1 MAFWTKPNSVV
12 CVGDGT
18 RSAAELF
25 ADTSTDLALTCE
37 NITLAAGSIA
47 YVIAEGEFY
56 VLNSTDEWKPS
67 TPATDS
73 KSLKAAVDNM
83 QKDKV
88 KTELKDGEEDELIE
102 RTESRQE
109 NPG

>member
-18 RSAAELF
+18 KSTAELF
-25 ADTSTDLALTCE
+25 ADASTDLALACE

-56 VLNSTDEWKPS
+56 VLNSADEWKPS
-67 TPATDS
+67 TPAADS
-73 KSLKAAVDNM
+73 KSLKTAVADM
-83 QKDKV
+83 RKDEV
-88 KTELKDGEEDELIE
+88 KTELKDGEEDEPIE
-102 RTESRQE
+102 RTESEQ
-109 NPG
+109 GDSC

>member
-1 MAFWTKPNSVV
+1 MAFWTKPNSIV

-18 RSAAELF
+18 KSAAELF

-56 VLNSTDEWKPS
+56 VLNSADEWKSS
-67 TPATDS
+67 TPAADS
-73 KSLKAAVDNM
+73 KSLKTAVADM
-83 QKDKV
+83 RKDEV
-88 KTELKDGEEDELIE
+88 KTELKDGEEDEPIE
-102 RTESRQE
+102 RTESEQGDPR
-109 NPG
+109 

>member
-18 RSAAELF
+18 KSAAELF

-56 VLNSTDEWKPS
+56 VLNSADEWKSS
-67 TPATDS
+67 TPAADS
-73 KSLKAAVDNM
+73 KSLKTAVADM
-83 QKDKV
+83 RKDEV
-88 KTELKDGEEDELIE
+88 KTELKDGEEDEPIE
-102 RTESRQE
+102 RTESEQGDPR
-109 NPG
+109 